1 MTDGARPLDVQR
13 TALRDQVHDRILAAL
28 LDGRVQAGERLSI
41 DTLARDLAVS
51 PTPVREALVQLERT
65 GLVTREALKGYRVAP
80 PLDRAQLA
88 ELFDARMMLE
98 ERAAE
103 LAAPHASALLPALR
117 AAHDVHEAA
126 SHEVVHAHASGEVP
140 LEVTQRYFEAD
151 GAFHAVIF
159 AHAGNRYL
167 QEMHASLGAL
177 THRLRQAALRGPSD
191 VIEAIAEH
199 RAVLDAFAD
208 DPAAARERMREHI
221 AGVRDRSL
229 SGR

>member
-1 MTDGARPLDVQR
+1 MSEGGRHLDVQR
-13 TALRDQVHDRILAAL
+13 RALRDQVHDRILADL
-28 LDGRVQAGERLSI
+28 LDGSVQAGERLSI
-41 DTLARDLAVS
+41 DTLARELAVS

-80 PLDRAQLA
+80 PLDREQLA
-88 ELFDARMMLE
+88 ELFDARLMLE

-103 LAAPHASALLPALR
+103 LAAPRAAALLPALQ
-117 AAHDVHEAA
+117 AAHEVHEAA
-126 SHEVVHAHASGEVP
+126 SHDVVHAHAVGEVP

-151 GAFHAVIF
+151 GAFHAVIL

-199 RAVLDAFAD
+199 RAILEAFAG
-208 DPAAARERMREHI
+208 DPAAASARMREHI
-221 AGVRDRSL
+221 ANVRDRSL

>member
-1 MTDGARPLDVQR
+1 MSRPLDVQR
-13 TALRDQVHDRILAAL
+13 TALRDQVHDRILADL
-28 LDGRVQAGERLSI
+28 LDGTVQPGERLSI
-41 DTLARDLAVS
+41 DTLARELAVS

-80 PLDRAQLA
+80 LLDREQLA
-88 ELFDARMMLE
+88 ELFDARMLLE
-98 ERAAE
+98 VHAAE
-103 LAAPHASALLPALR
+103 LAGPHAPAMLPELR
-117 AAHDVHEAA
+117 AAHEAHEAA
-126 SHEVVHAHASGEVP
+126 SHDVVHAHAAGEVP
-140 LEVTQRYFEAD
+140 LEVTQRYFDAD

-167 QEMHASLGAL
+167 RDMHASLGAL

-199 RAVLDAFAD
+199 RAILDAFASRPGD
-208 DPAAARERMREHI
+208 APQRMHDHI

>member
-1 MTDGARPLDVQR
+1 MSGSGRHLDVQR
-13 TALRDQVHDRILAAL
+13 RALRDQVHDRILADL
-28 LDGRVQAGERLSI
+28 LDGAVQPGERLSI
-41 DTLARDLAVS
+41 DTLARELSVS

-80 PLDRAQLA
+80 PLDREQLA
-88 ELFDARMMLE
+88 ELFEARLMLE
-98 ERAAE
+98 ERAAS
-103 LAAPHASALLPALR
+103 LAAPRASDLLPALR
-117 AAHDVHEAA
+117 AAHEVHEAA
-126 SHEVVHAHASGEVP
+126 SHDVVHAHASGEVP

-151 GAFHAVIF
+151 GAFHAVILE
-159 AHAGNRYL
+159 HAGNRYV

-199 RAVLDAFAD
+199 RAILDAFASQ
-208 DPAAARERMREHI
+208 PEVAADRMRDHI
-221 AGVRDRSL
+221 ANVRDRSL